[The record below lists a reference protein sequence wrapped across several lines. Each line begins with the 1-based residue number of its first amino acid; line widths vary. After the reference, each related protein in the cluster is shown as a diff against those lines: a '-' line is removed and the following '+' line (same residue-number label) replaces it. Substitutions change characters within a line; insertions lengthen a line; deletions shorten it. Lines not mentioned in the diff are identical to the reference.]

1 MLNSVAPLKYC
12 ELFGNLKDEELAR
25 LAPMCSDYAV
35 VEDAMVF
42 TEGGS
47 ASHMYVL
54 KEGKL
59 ALQKAIRTPNARSPR
74 RTTVA
79 FCDPEEIVG
88 WSSLV
93 DPFKYT
99 LSAVAWNSSR
109 LIRIDARQLR
119 KVLESYPEMG
129 FKVMS
134 SLSSV
139 MSRRLRQTTES
150 LISQREVSYYD
161 KGA

>member
-1 MLNSVAPLKYC
+1 MLSSLAPLRYC
-12 ELFGNLKDEELAR
+12 ELFGNLEEEELAR
-25 LAPMCSDYAV
+25 LAPLCSDYVV

-42 TEGGS
+42 TEGGK
-47 ASHMYVL
+47 ASHIYVL

-79 FCDPEEIVG
+79 FCNPEEIVG

-109 LIRIDARQLR
+109 LIRIDSRQLR
-119 KVLESYPEMG
+119 KLLESHPEMG

-139 MSRRLRQTTES
+139 FSRRLKQTTES

-161 KGA
+161 TGA